1 MQGKDRASASQT
13 GSAWNSSD
21 LQHHSKRLTRSVL
34 SSYQYYSLF
43 IIHEQ
48 LKAHRHCISQQPD
61 SSSRQYRQLKAT
73 STENKHRVLLA
84 PVYFPQLTVRGNAH
98 ISKASYCIWIK
109 ELKQLL
115 MDIFFTV
122 DIQLNFCPPHPPT
135 LQHPGNDWQ
144 FSCALHDKELPSA
157 GICCPGIA
165 LDVISILSVPGHLLC
180 TIWDIVELSYFSL
193 AQNNFELK
201 AFI

>member
-21 LQHHSKRLTRSVL
+21 LQDHSKRLTRSVL

-48 LKAHRHCISQQPD
+48 LKAHRDCISQQPD
-61 SSSRQYRQLKAT
+61 SSSNQYRQLKAT
-73 STENKHRVLLA
+73 STGNKHRVLLA

-122 DIQLNFCPPHPPT
+122 DIQLNFCPLHPPT
-135 LQHPGNDWQ
+135 LQHPGNDSDSSVVHYMTKNFLLLESAAQVLLWMSFPYCQSQ
-144 FSCALHDKELPSA
+144 FTLYHLRYCRTLLFLPS
-157 GICCPGIA
+157 P
-165 LDVISILSVPGHLLC
+165 
-180 TIWDIVELSYFSL
+180 
-193 AQNNFELK
+193 K
-201 AFI
+201 